1 MFIDPKFTL
10 KKKCPPICL
19 WLSMQNKKKRNLIT
33 CFFKANK
40 ICFILNFTQYAILT
54 HCSKLGC
61 FIKLLRDQSNILTTD
76 SNWLFSMLL
85 LNLKPWGQINANKE
99 IYAIFRLSNLKKW
112 ITSGDNAF
120 NLTFSRCIYLKTIF
134 LFFTNFDQIIQKKKM
149 EKMSTTCQN
158 FKMLFFK

>member
-1 MFIDPKFTL
+1 MPTY
-10 KKKCPPICL
+10 
-19 WLSMQNKKKRNLIT
+19 LSMAVNAKQKVKRNLIT

-134 LFFTNFDQIIQKKKM
+134 LFFTNFDQIIQKKK
-149 EKMSTTCQN
+149 KWKRCQQLAKISRCCFSN
-158 FKMLFFK
+158 NYLS

>member
-1 MFIDPKFTL
+1 MPTY
-10 KKKCPPICL
+10 
-19 WLSMQNKKKRNLIT
+19 LSMAVNAKQKVKRNLIT

-40 ICFILNFTQYAILT
+40 ICFILNFTQYDILT

-120 NLTFSRCIYLKTIF
+120 DVFTLYLFKNY
-134 LFFTNFDQIIQKKKM
+134 LFFTNFDQIIQKKKKM